1 MFLRVYRTLAS
12 YRSAYGGFATWMTSV
27 TRNLLID
34 HYRRTKR
41 DRITDSLDDKMAIV
55 ENKESSGRRPD
66 QQALLGELSGQ
77 VQAALTRLSPE
88 LREAVI
94 LRDLQQLEYAEIQ
107 QVLEVPEGTVKSRIN
122 RGESNWQGSCNKWE
136 WVRREKG
143 KAIGGFIGESVMTWT
158 CDQIEARLSDYLDGL
173 LQGPERAT
181 FDEHLAGCA
190 ECAPL
195 LASVR
200 SVVSGMQAMKP
211 IDAPPRLIYA
221 ILDQTLGPRE
231 TVTAWQAVGNFL
243 RGLASPKFAYGAA
256 SVMATCVD
264 RADSIGILTE
274 ENEVGGFAANEYLSH
289 DAAARASGLREG
301 GDQVL
306 HVASGE

>member
-1 MFLRVYRTLAS
+1 
-12 YRSAYGGFATWMTSV
+12 
-27 TRNLLID
+27 
-34 HYRRTKR
+34 
-41 DRITDSLDDKMAIV
+41 
-55 ENKESSGRRPD
+55 
-66 QQALLGELSGQ
+66 
-77 VQAALTRLSPE
+77 
-88 LREAVI
+88 
-94 LRDLQQLEYAEIQ
+94 
-107 QVLEVPEGTVKSRIN
+107 
-122 RGESNWQGSCNKWE
+122 
-136 WVRREKG
+136 
-143 KAIGGFIGESVMTWT
+143 MTWT

-173 LQGPERAT
+173 LQGAERAT

-256 SVMATCVD
+256 SVMATCVIVLTASGFSPKKMKW
-264 RADSIGILTE
+264 ADLQPTNVYRTMQRQGHLAYAKVETRFSALRVVNEIQSKLRSSDTDLQTVPE
-274 ENEVGGFAANEYLSH
+274 ESLPKTAPEKNPGQTNEQRPAGPKQQNRANEIAHQVELL
-289 DAAARASGLREG
+289 AAECP
-301 GDQVL
+301 VL
-306 HVASGE
+306 YERSYR